1 MPYYGRWNKNG
12 RSGLK
17 NPPNLFYPPGSSQS
31 HLNLRKTYRPPSHY
45 RSEVPLWDLPEQ
57 TAVPRALWFVLSQ
70 APWEG
75 PGLDSGPQSGPQ
87 LRERQNVTVHPRS
100 LLSAPGGVSVDLQL
114 TSVCCCQGLAGTM
127 GSGLGWGHRGWP
139 DLSLSLSLL
148 MSWS

>member
-1 MPYYGRWNKNG
+1 MALEPQE
-12 RSGLK
+12 SL
-17 NPPNLFYPPGSSQS
+17 Q
-31 HLNLRKTYRPPSHY
+31 TPSHY

-57 TAVPRALWFVLSQ
+57 REVPKALWFVLSQ

-87 LRERQNVTVHPRS
+87 LRERQNVTVHLRS

-114 TSVCCCQGLAGTM
+114 TSVCWQGLAGTM
-127 GSGLGWGHRGWP
+127 GSGLGWGHKGWP
-139 DLSLSLSLL
+139 DLSPSLSLL